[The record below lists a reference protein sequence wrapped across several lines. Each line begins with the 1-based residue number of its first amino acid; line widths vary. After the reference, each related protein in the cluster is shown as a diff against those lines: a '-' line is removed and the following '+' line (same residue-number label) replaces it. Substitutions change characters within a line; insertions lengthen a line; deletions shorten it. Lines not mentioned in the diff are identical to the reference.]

1 MASIFSQIIAGDI
14 PGLFIWQDELSV
26 AILTIAP
33 VSDGHVLVIPREEID
48 HWDELPPATAGHLM
62 HVSQKIAAAIKSV
75 YHPRRVGLII
85 AGLEVPHTH
94 LHVLPI
100 NDMGDFDFS
109 KAAMV
114 DAQLLV
120 PIAAQLK
127 QALLA
132 QGCVEADC

>member
-1 MASIFSQIIAGDI
+1 
-14 PGLFIWQDELSV
+14 
-26 AILTIAP
+26 
-33 VSDGHVLVIPREEID
+33 
-48 HWDELPPATAGHLM
+48 
-62 HVSQKIAAAIKSV
+62 
-75 YHPRRVGLII
+75 
-85 AGLEVPHTH
+85 
-94 LHVLPI
+94 
-100 NDMGDFDFS
+100 MGDFDFS